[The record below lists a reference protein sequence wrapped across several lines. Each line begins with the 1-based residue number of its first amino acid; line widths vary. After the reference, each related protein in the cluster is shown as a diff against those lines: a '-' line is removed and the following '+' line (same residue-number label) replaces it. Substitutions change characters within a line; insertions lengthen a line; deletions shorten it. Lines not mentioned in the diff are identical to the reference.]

1 MTTSKPSSSDAEPP
15 SNALLLDG
23 LRWQRRSAGHRLR
36 SRGGIAVRSQA
47 QANARASSGVRG
59 KVQTRECGA
68 WRWRRTGR
76 RRAPGAPRQRFWL
89 SALSVLIWA
98 PKAKS

>member
-1 MTTSKPSSSDAEPP
+1 MYTLKASSSDARMR
-15 SNALLLDG
+15 SSDLLLDG
-23 LRWQRRSAGHRLR
+23 LRRQRCGAGHRLR
-36 SRGGIAVRSQA
+36 SMGGVGVRSQA
-47 QANARASSGVRG
+47 QASARASSGVRG

-89 SALSVLIWA
+89 
-98 PKAKS
+98 KC